1 MKNSKYGSTLLSST
15 LNSPLFR
22 GGWWGRTIRALEGQ
36 FLLALFLLLVV
47 PVMDATEPVRV
58 GIAWQRSVDNY
69 DRVIHSITAAGGEP
83 VILPQLRPAG
93 WEYEGVNIL
102 PTYLGEHGMLLQP
115 WADQVK
121 RDTWHGTNAD
131 EALQGV
137 QAVVFLGGGDV
148 CPTLFATP
156 QTWHGIAAEG
166 DHDATRDV
174 SEYLTMAYCLDHD
187 IPVLGLCRGM
197 QLLGV
202 VSGAPLIQDLP
213 TYYSRLGKTDHYVH
227 RSDYDYEG
235 NRHYSPHD
243 VVVTNRRS
251 LLWSIVHTD
260 TIHGAPSWH
269 HQAVGDVTG
278 TPLRVTGVAEH
289 DGVTVIEAIERPDK
303 RWVLGV
309 QFHPETAVRKH
320 LHHEDDEHRFMSL
333 RQGLAYFR
341 ALIQAAASSQA
352 KE

>member
-1 MKNSKYGSTLLSST
+1 MLSST

>member
-1 MKNSKYGSTLLSST
+1 MTNKTHNILRHWLV
-15 LNSPLFR
+15 L
-22 GGWWGRTIRALEGQ
+22 
-36 FLLALFLLLVV
+36 LLALVLVV
-47 PVMDATEPVRV
+47 PTMSSAEPVRV

-69 DRVIHSITAAGGEP
+69 DRIIHSIVAVGGEP

-93 WEYEGVNIL
+93 WEYEGANIS

-121 RDTWHGTNAD
+121 RDTWHGTNAE
-131 EALQGV
+131 EALRDV

-148 CPTLFATP
+148 CPTLFSTP
-156 QTWHGIAAEG
+156 QTWHGIETES

-213 TYYSRLGKTDHYVH
+213 THYTCLGKTDHFVH
-227 RSDYDYEG
+227 RSDRDREG
-235 NRHYSPHD
+235 NRRYTPHD

-260 TIHGAPSWH
+260 TIHGAPSFH

-278 TPLRVTGVAEH
+278 TPLRVTGIAEH
-289 DGVTVIEAIERPDK
+289 DGVTVIEAIERSDK
-303 RWVLGV
+303 RWALGV
-309 QFHPETAVRKH
+309 QYHPETAVRKH
-320 LHHEDDEHRFMSL
+320 LDHEPDENRFMSL
-333 RQGLAYFR
+333 REGLAYFR
-341 ALIQAAASSQA
+341 ALLQAAASQ
-352 KE
+352 

>member
-1 MKNSKYGSTLLSST
+1 M
-15 LNSPLFR
+15 
-22 GGWWGRTIRALEGQ
+22 
-36 FLLALFLLLVV
+36 
-47 PVMDATEPVRV
+47 
-58 GIAWQRSVDNY
+58 
-69 DRVIHSITAAGGEP
+69 
-83 VILPQLRPAG
+83 
-93 WEYEGVNIL
+93 
-102 PTYLGEHGMLLQP
+102 
-115 WADQVK
+115 
-121 RDTWHGTNAD
+121 
-131 EALQGV
+131 
-137 QAVVFLGGGDV
+137 VFLGGGDV

-156 QTWHGIAAEG
+156 QPWHGIEAETN
-166 DHDATRDV
+166 HDATRDV
-174 SEYLTMAYCLDHD
+174 SEFLTMAYCLDHD
-187 IPVLGLCRGM
+187 IPILGLCRGM

-213 TYYSRLGKTDHYVH
+213 TYYTCLGKTDHYVH

-289 DGVTVIEAIERPDK
+289 DGITVIEAIERPDK

-309 QFHPETAVRKH
+309 QYHPETAVRKH
-320 LHHEDDEHRFMSL
+320 MHHEDDEARFMSL
-333 RQGLAYFR
+333 NEGLAYFR
-341 ALIQAAASSQA
+341 ALLQACRANL
-352 KE
+352 K

>member
-1 MKNSKYGSTLLSST
+1 M
-15 LNSPLFR
+15 
-22 GGWWGRTIRALEGQ
+22 
-36 FLLALFLLLVV
+36 
-47 PVMDATEPVRV
+47 
-58 GIAWQRSVDNY
+58 
-69 DRVIHSITAAGGEP
+69 
-83 VILPQLRPAG
+83 
-93 WEYEGVNIL
+93 
-102 PTYLGEHGMLLQP
+102 
-115 WADQVK
+115 
-121 RDTWHGTNAD
+121 
-131 EALQGV
+131 
-137 QAVVFLGGGDV
+137 

-156 QTWHGIAAEG
+156 QTWHGIETES

-213 TYYSRLGKTDHYVH
+213 THYNCLGKTDHFVH
-227 RSDYDYEG
+227 RSDRDREG
-235 NRHYSPHD
+235 NRRYTPHD

-260 TIHGAPSWH
+260 TIHGAPSFH

-278 TPLRVTGVAEH
+278 TPLRVTGIAEH

-309 QFHPETAVRKH
+309 QYHPETAVRKH
-320 LHHEDDEHRFMSL
+320 LGTEIRACIYQDVETVVLYERGRSEAFVPRVCAFAH
-333 RQGLAYFR
+333 R
-341 ALIQAAASSQA
+341 ALAADDGDAL
-352 KE
+352 

>member
-1 MKNSKYGSTLLSST
+1 MTNKTHNILRHWLV
-15 LNSPLFR
+15 L
-22 GGWWGRTIRALEGQ
+22 
-36 FLLALFLLLVV
+36 LLALVLVV
-47 PVMDATEPVRV
+47 PTMSSAEPVRV

-69 DRVIHSITAAGGEP
+69 DRIIHSIVAVGGEP

-93 WEYEGVNIL
+93 WEYEGTNIS

-121 RDTWHGTNAD
+121 RDTWHGTNAE
-131 EALQGV
+131 EALQGI

-156 QTWHGIAAEG
+156 QTWHGIETES

-213 TYYSRLGKTDHYVH
+213 TYYNCLGKTDHFVH
-227 RSDYDYEG
+227 RSDRDREG
-235 NRHYSPHD
+235 NRRYTPHD

-260 TIHGAPSWH
+260 TIHGAPSFH

-278 TPLRVTGVAEH
+278 TPLRVTGIAEH

-303 RWVLGV
+303 RWALGV
-309 QFHPETAVRKH
+309 QYHPETAVRKH
-320 LHHEDDEHRFMSL
+320 LDHEPDENRFMSL
-333 RQGLAYFR
+333 REGLAYFR
-341 ALIQAAASSQA
+341 ALLQAAASR
-352 KE
+352 

>member
-1 MKNSKYGSTLLSST
+1 MRRLSVI
-15 LNSPLFR
+15 
-22 GGWWGRTIRALEGQ
+22 WVALWVLWCSAQ
-36 FLLALFLLLVV
+36 
-47 PVMDATEPVRV
+47 VRV

-69 DRVIHSITAAGGEP
+69 DRVIHSIVAAGGEP
-83 VILPQLRPAG
+83 VILEQLRPAG
-93 WEYEGVNIL
+93 WDYEGKNISAA
-102 PTYLGEHGMLLQP
+102 YLGEHGILLQP
-115 WADQVK
+115 WADRVK
-121 RDTWHGTNAD
+121 RDTWHGSHAEEVLKD
-131 EALQGV
+131 V

-156 QTWHGIAAEG
+156 QTWHGIESEG

-213 TYYSRLGKTDHYVH
+213 TYYEGLGKTDHYVH
-227 RSDYDYEG
+227 RSDYDHEG
-235 NRHYSPHD
+235 NRHYVAHD
-243 VVVTNRRS
+243 VIVTDRHS

-278 TPLRVTGVAEH
+278 TPLRVTGVTGVAEH
-289 DGVTVIEAIERPDK
+289 DGVTVNEAIERPDK
-303 RWVLGV
+303 RWALGV

-320 LHHEDDEHRFMSL
+320 LHHEADEDRFMSL

-341 ALIQAAASSQA
+341 ALIQAAASTQA

>member
-1 MKNSKYGSTLLSST
+1 MKKMHYISRH
-15 LNSPLFR
+15 F
-22 GGWWGRTIRALEGQ
+22 
-36 FLLALFLLLVV
+36 LALILCLVMVV
-47 PVMDATEPVRV
+47 PAMSGTEPVRV

-69 DRVIHSITAAGGEP
+69 DRIIHSIVAAGGEP
-83 VILPQLRPAG
+83 VILEQLRPAG
-93 WEYEGVNIL
+93 WDYDGKNISSA
-102 PTYLGEHGMLLQP
+102 YLGEHGILQQP

-121 RDTWHGTNAD
+121 RDTWHGSNAD
-131 EALQGV
+131 KALQGV

-156 QTWHGIAAEG
+156 QTWHGMEAEG

-213 TYYSRLGKTDHYVH
+213 TYYTCLGKTDHYVH

-289 DGVTVIEAIERPDK
+289 DGITVIEAIERPDK

-309 QFHPETAVRKH
+309 QYHPETAVRKH
-320 LHHEDDEHRFMSL
+320 MHHEPDEARFMSL
-333 RQGLAYFR
+333 NEGLAYFR
-341 ALIQAAASSQA
+341 ALIQAAKAQ
-352 KE
+352 

>member
-1 MKNSKYGSTLLSST
+1 MTNKTHNILRHWLV
-15 LNSPLFR
+15 L
-22 GGWWGRTIRALEGQ
+22 
-36 FLLALFLLLVV
+36 LLALVLVV
-47 PVMDATEPVRV
+47 PTMSSAEPVRV

-69 DRVIHSITAAGGEP
+69 DRIIHSIVAVGGEP

-93 WEYEGVNIL
+93 WEYEGTNIS

-121 RDTWHGTNAD
+121 RDTWHGTNAE
-131 EALQGV
+131 EALQGI

-148 CPTLFATP
+148 CPTLFSTP
-156 QTWHGIAAEG
+156 QTWHGIETES

-213 TYYSRLGKTDHYVH
+213 THYNCLGKTDHFVH
-227 RSDYDYEG
+227 RSDRDREG
-235 NRHYSPHD
+235 NRRYTPHD

-260 TIHGAPSWH
+260 TIHGAPSFH

-309 QFHPETAVRKH
+309 QYHPETAVRKH
-320 LHHEDDEHRFMSL
+320 LDHEPDENRFMSL
-333 RQGLAYFR
+333 REGLAYFR
-341 ALIQAAASSQA
+341 ALLQAAASR
-352 KE
+352 